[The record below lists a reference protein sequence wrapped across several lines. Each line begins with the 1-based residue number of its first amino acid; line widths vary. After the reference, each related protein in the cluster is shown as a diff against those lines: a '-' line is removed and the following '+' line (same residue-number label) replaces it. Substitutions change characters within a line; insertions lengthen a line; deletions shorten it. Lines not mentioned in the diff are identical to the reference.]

1 MTMDV
6 FKGMQV
12 FTKVVELK
20 SFTKAADT
28 LGMSRGMASRYVAS
42 FRSRRQATPTITSRC
57 RSLRW
62 WQKPN
67 RIPPVTQQSHGAR
80 YVSASGLGGH
90 LPANLPD
97 L

>member
-42 FRSRRQATPTITSRC
+42 F
-57 RSLRW
+57 
-62 WQKPN
+62 
-67 RIPPVTQQSHGAR
+67 
-80 YVSASGLGGH
+80 
-90 LPANLPD
+90 
-97 L
+97 